1 MKNLTI
7 TIIGDENIE
16 YATEAITDKRTTLFG
31 EITKVH
37 YAMSSYMDGNESSI
51 FSKITFNST
60 AEDVN
65 YAIAMFRDEFPN
77 LKITGAIND

>member
-31 EITKVH
+31 EITK
-37 YAMSSYMDGNESSI
+37 ASYSMGLISNDI
-51 FSKITFNST
+51 VSKITFNST
-60 AEDVN
+60 VEDVN